1 MRRVTNKDQNK
12 EQSLKQQ
19 ILKEYT
25 KLFIHGLTF
34 VSALGW
40 NSAFQ
45 KTFEE
50 MNSLSLIGPWLYA
63 VVISLVCVG
72 ITVCFKKFL
81 VE

>member
-1 MRRVTNKDQNK
+1 MNRVTNKDQSK

-19 ILKEYT
+19 IFKEYT
-25 KLFIHGLTF
+25 KLFINGLTF

-50 MNSLSLIGPWLYA
+50 MHSLALVGPWLYA
-63 VVISLVCVG
+63 IVISLVCVG
-72 ITVCFKKFL
+72 VTVCFKKLL